1 MDRRQNPRSRKPY
14 PTAQELEARNPKKNI
29 MITVMIVTIVT
40 EVSKKSNDSKLVD
53 IGLIV
58 STVFMI
64 VNQIPKGLRTQII

>member
-1 MDRRQNPRSRKPY
+1 
-14 PTAQELEARNPKKNI
+14 

-53 IGLIV
+53 TGLIV

-64 VNQIPKGLRTQII
+64 VNQIPKGLRTQIILGFLGPNIIVLLAFGP